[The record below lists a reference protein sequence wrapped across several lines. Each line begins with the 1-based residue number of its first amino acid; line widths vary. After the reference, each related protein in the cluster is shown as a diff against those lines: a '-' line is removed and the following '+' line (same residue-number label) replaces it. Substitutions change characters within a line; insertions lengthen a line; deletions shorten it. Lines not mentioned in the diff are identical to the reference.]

1 MPGTLSKINTAY
13 GKSGEGSWLVDTE
26 GKRYL
31 DFFRVASASRTLG
44 TAVASVLK
52 VARCARPE
60 RTNAVIVRG
69 GYHGRIVASA
79 ALTTSKA
86 VCGGYVNFIERKN
99 NVIFWGVF
107 PPENRRAS
115 ARKRD
120 FWGGK
125 NFDGI
130 FAPSR
135 TRRLPWL

>member
-99 NVIFWGVF
+99 NVIFWGGF
-107 PPENRRAS
+107 PP
-115 ARKRD
+115 RKQKGLCKKAGLL
-120 FWGGK
+120 GGK
-125 NFDGI
+125 K
-130 FAPSR
+130 
-135 TRRLPWL
+135 L